1 MTSPLQLV
9 PAPASDLLPARAD
22 RLRELIRPKT
32 LGVLNWDEVSQ
43 ILGSLRARYPR
54 GRRNTHPP
62 DRQLEQRIL
71 DLRSE
76 LAERDEDLAAAR
88 AANRDLMA
96 QLNR

>member
-1 MTSPLQLV
+1 M
-9 PAPASDLLPARAD
+9 D
-22 RLRELIRPKT
+22 RLLGKPPGSVPPADVET
-32 LGVLNWDEVSQ
+32 LT
-43 ILGSLRARYPR
+43 
-54 GRRNTHPP
+54 RRIGE
-62 DRQLEQRIL
+62 LEQRIL